1 MRSIAITIIGLV
13 LWFGCTSVCSWS
25 MLIQQDECRSIEC
38 QEKQLSVK
46 TETATINQIKVEC
59 LIMNSGNEKVRNF
72 LTLVCKIILVKNV
85 TLYTSSMQLC
95 SEKLE
100 LSQKKKKGGE
110 SPNVILLEVNFWM
123 KHYARIKR
131 LNTTWHI

>member
-100 LSQKKKKGGE
+100 LSQKKKGG
-110 SPNVILLEVNFWM
+110 
-123 KHYARIKR
+123 RISQR
-131 LNTTWHI
+131 NPSGS

>member
-1 MRSIAITIIGLV
+1 MRSIAIMIIGLV

-100 LSQKKKKGGE
+100 LSQKKKG
-110 SPNVILLEVNFWM
+110 
-123 KHYARIKR
+123 RISQR
-131 LNTTWHI
+131 NPSGS

>member
-59 LIMNSGNEKVRNF
+59 LIMNSGNEKVRNL

-100 LSQKKKKGGE
+100 QSQKKKKRGE